1 MNLNAQLK
9 VANKK
14 NEAQSK
20 TLEKARSA
28 LVKFEYD
35 SRSMNGKDWGDIT
48 RLVLPNE
55 AKVDFHLT
63 YIPCMEQAL
72 PVIPTTTL

>member
-20 TLEKARSA
+20 TLEMARSA
-28 LVKFEYD
+28 LVKFKFD
-35 SRSMNGKDWGDIT
+35 SGSMNDKDWGDMA
-48 RLVLPNE
+48 RWVLPE
-55 AKVDFHLT
+55 AKVDFQLKD
-63 YIPCMEQAL
+63 
-72 PVIPTTTL
+72 